1 MAEHGNNE
9 LINYSKKKN
18 RTVIPMVLV
27 VSLIIGLLVGA
38 MSFFFA
44 YRYMISDESDAIPE
58 DTFSANDMVG
68 QVQANLIGSDIDAV
82 VKEIDTGS
90 KTITF
95 YNIKNETSISVTV
108 TDNTSFPADVTF
120 DTIKVGDLYTYVFNE
135 EKQLTELKDCE
146 SAWTVADVGLSVNI
160 NAKLVKFSEPAE
172 KYADTS
178 YKYVE
183 DLTTVRY
190 KNEIVG
196 FEVISPLDYVELKGY
211 DNGKINKVYSI
222 TIEKSHGELQFQNV
236 NAIDDPMV
244 EINGQK
250 YEIDDDDPR
259 ILLTEGNYTIIISGD
274 NCDEISKEINIDP
287 NTPFVI
293 DLAKIMVKSGVLDVT
308 TNVDGCKLYVNDK
321 EYKIGESILLEYG
334 SYEVRAT
341 KDGYNEAKKTVE
353 IDSDNVKCQLDL
365 DKIDKSGTISVTV
378 SPADAQ
384 ISIDGVLYG
393 TGSVTQTMP
402 LGSYIVSA
410 SADGYATSKKQVNI
424 TAEGQQIPVDFV
436 LAAAQ

>member
-82 VKEIDTGS
+82 VKEINTGS

-95 YNIKNETSISVTV
+95 YNIKNETSISVTA

-146 SAWTVADVGLSVNI
+146 SAWTVADVGLSVNT